1 VALAAGTQ
9 VNPNVRLLRELGAG
23 AMGEVWVADHLT
35 LRTEVAVKFISA
47 ELAKEQPEI
56 VKRFEREAAVAA
68 QIKSPHVVQTFDR
81 GVMDDGTPYIVMELM
96 DGTSLCE
103 RLEEDGALTLVDT
116 AQVVVHVARALRKAH
131 ELGVTH
137 RDIKPDNIFV
147 TTSDEG
153 LFCKVL
159 DFGIAKQAKLPQL
172 EGLTSPG
179 MLVGTPEFMSPEQ
192 FLTTEDVDFK
202 ADIWALAVTAY
213 QCLTVQFPFP
223 AKTLGALCAQLMKGT
238 FPPPSEYRD
247 DLPPEVDRF
256 FARALAKEPSERFP
270 SAREFAHAFVQLLP
284 AGERGFEDTLAMSA
298 RGSASGVALRTP
310 SSEKGTRVSAPNP
323 LVPTGDKPKSGTLSG
338 SATGVVPLDPRGAR
352 LVPIAL
358 GVAALLGGVVWLG
371 LRGGSGEGTATRTVA
386 APPAAMTVSELDAVP
401 AVRPVATV
409 AATAVPVAPAALA
422 APASSLEAASAP
434 SGSSLGA
441 TPAVGKSGSAVGK
454 PVSAPPVKAPTP
466 GNYGF

>member
-1 VALAAGTQ
+1 
-9 VNPNVRLLRELGAG
+9 VRLLRELGAG

-147 TTSDEG
+147 TSSDEG

-192 FLTTEDVDFK
+192 FLTTDDVDFK

-323 LVPTGDKPKSGTLSG
+323 IVPTGDKPKSGTLSG
-338 SATGVVPLDPRGAR
+338 SATGVVPLEPRGAR

-358 GVAALLGGVVWLG
+358 GVATLLGAIVWLA
-371 LRGGSGEGTATRTVA
+371 LRGGSGEGTPSKTVA
-386 APPAAMTVSELDAVP
+386 TPPVASTVSVLDAVP
-401 AVRPVATV
+401 SVRPVASV
-409 AATAVPVAPAALA
+409 AATP

-434 SGSSLGA
+434 SASSLGA
-441 TPAVGKSGSAVGK
+441 TPAVGKSGSALGK
-454 PVSAPPVKAPTP
+454 PVSAPAVKTPTP